1 MASGRDVRDMLGLP
15 AAGGDAP
22 KTVGPAAVAQ
32 QTQKRS
38 KPAGGSRKIQGVAR
52 EVAALYGERPP
63 PVAVYE
69 EKKAYRAKRQSTGP
83 AKKWIQQPFTNPAR
97 ADGLILK
104 HWRRKPTTTA
114 PPVQEAGDATMQEG
128 SGDDAA
134 ITTTTTDSYLESC
147 ADYAKYDIKVDMPGF
162 TDEEYDQYLRS
173 DDWSREETDYL
184 FGVIRD
190 YSYRWPV
197 IWDRYDYQPAR
208 HHAPETAP
216 GDDHTLA
223 TMPFAPSKKRS
234 LEDLKARF
242 YDISAKLMKQRI
254 PEVSMDADQ
263 YSLYEMLTKFDPHM
277 ERNRKMLATALI
289 NRTMDEVKE
298 EEFLLTELQRINMA
312 ANRLDAEREELRAR
326 LDAPPPNPQ
335 ASAGLQAFTSSQAL
349 QALFQQLFQQDRS
362 KKRASGGATGPGRL
376 SLSANDMVHTPGSA
390 QQQLS
395 AANRRQ
401 SMAQHHEKTA
411 QTPVKHLS
419 PHQEH
424 RFNVSTHDRLTSGVT
439 FGSDKLLKMRQAKSN
454 VQTQKIGQML
464 AALGVSDIVSIPTS
478 KIADVFEQLVT
489 KVSRLLDVRKV
500 REKEEGECKVLLA
513 MKERRNG
520 GGGKEGGGSEAN
532 NTNNNNNKPKQE
544 EPNPESHPEVD
555 ADGENDEEDD
565 VNKNYGDDAEG
576 DADEGHDADNPH
588 DDDDAEGEEDDDED
602 EDEGGFNGE
611 EDDDGDVDAEG
622 EDESSKQQSRATSQ
636 GATTAGGG
644 GGGQGHKRSASVF
657 SQGSE
662 VSSKRA
668 RK

>member
-15 AAGGDAP
+15 AAAGGGDAP
-22 KTVGPAAVAQ
+22 KAVGAAPNQKRPKPAA
-32 QTQKRS
+32 
-38 KPAGGSRKIQGVAR
+38 GSRKIRTSGTSYVFPWELVKRSRLTLIRPEGVAR

-83 AKKWIQQPFTNPAR
+83 AKKWIQQPFTNPVR
-97 ADGLILK
+97 ADGLVLK
-104 HWRRKPTTTA
+104 HWRRKPTMA
-114 PPVQEAGDATMQEG
+114 PPVQETEDASMQEG
-128 SGDDAA
+128 D
-134 ITTTTTDSYLESC
+134 TTDTYIESC
-147 ADYAKYDIKVDMPGF
+147 ADFAKYDIKVYMPTF
-162 TDEEYDQYLRS
+162 TDEEYAAYLRS

-184 FGVIRD
+184 LEVVRD
-190 YSYRWPV
+190 YSYRWAV
-197 IWDRYDYQPAR
+197 IWDRYDYAPRQ
-208 HHAPETAP
+208 HAPETANSE
-216 GDDHTLA
+216 DQALA
-223 TMPFAPSKKRS
+223 SMPFAPSKNRS
-234 LEDLKARF
+234 VEDLKARF

-254 PEVSMDADQ
+254 PEVQMDADQ
-263 YSLYEMLTKFDPHM
+263 YSTYEMLTKFDPVM

-312 ANRLDAEREELRAR
+312 ANRLDAEREELRSR
-326 LDAPPPNPQ
+326 LDAPPQNQ
-335 ASAGLQAFTSSQAL
+335 SVSAGLQAFTSSQAL

-362 KKRASGGATGPGRL
+362 KKRASGGNTGPGRL

-401 SMAQHHEKTA
+401 SMAQQPTA
-411 QTPVKHLS
+411 QTPVKQLS

-454 VQTQKIGQML
+454 VQTQKIGNML
-464 AALGVSDIVSIPTS
+464 ATLGVSEVISIPTS
-478 KIADVFEQLVT
+478 KVGEVFETLVT
-489 KVSRLLDVRKV
+489 KISRLLDVRKV

-513 MKERRNG
+513 MKERRSG
-520 GGGKEGGGSEAN
+520 GGGGGGNAGDE
-532 NTNNNNNKPKQE
+532 TRPKQE
-544 EPNPESHPEVD
+544 IPDSQETPD
-555 ADGENDEEDD
+555 ADAPGEEEEEDEDD

-576 DADEGHDADNPH
+576 EVDENDNP
-588 DDDDAEGEEDDDED
+588 DEPGDDAEGE

-611 EDDDGDVDAEG
+611 EMDDDGDVDAEG

-636 GATTAGGG
+636 GVGT
-644 GGGQGHKRSASVF
+644 GQGHKRSASVF
-657 SQGSE
+657 SQGSAQ
-662 VSSKRA
+662 SSKRV

>member
-22 KTVGPAAVAQ
+22 KAVGPAAVAA

-38 KPAGGSRKIQGVAR
+38 KPAGGSRKIRTFGSPYVFPWEIVKRSRLTLIRPEGVAR

-83 AKKWIQQPFTNPAR
+83 AKRWVQQPFMNPAR
-97 ADGLILK
+97 NDGLVLK
-104 HWRRKPTTTA
+104 HWRRKPTTA
-114 PPVQEAGDATMQEG
+114 PPVQEADDAPMQEN
-128 SGDDAA
+128 DTADNY
-134 ITTTTTDSYLESC
+134 IETC

-162 TDEEYDQYLRS
+162 TDEEYNQYLRS

-184 FGVIRD
+184 FEVVKD

-197 IWDRYDYQPAR
+197 IWDRYDYKPTQPRPSEPANSEDQ
-208 HHAPETAP
+208 A
-216 GDDHTLA
+216 LA

-263 YSLYEMLTKFDPHM
+263 YSLYEMLTKFDPVM

-326 LDAPPPNPQ
+326 LDAPPQNQ
-335 ASAGLQAFTSSQAL
+335 AVSAGLQAFTSSQAL

-362 KKRASGGATGPGRL
+362 KKRASGGGTGPGRL

-401 SMAQHHEKTA
+401 SMAQNQQPTA

-424 RFNVSTHDRLTSGVT
+424 RFNVSTHERLTSGVT

-478 KIADVFEQLVT
+478 KVGEVFENLVS
-489 KVSRLLDVRKV
+489 KVSKLLDVRKV

-513 MKERRNG
+513 MKARRDG
-520 GGGKEGGGSEAN
+520 GGEGGEGQ
-532 NTNNNNNKPKQE
+532 PKQE
-544 EPNPESHPEVD
+544 VPESQQQTPGGEDD
-555 ADGENDEEDD
+555 ADGENDDEEDEDD
-565 VNKNYGDDAEG
+565 VNKNYGDDAE
-576 DADEGHDADNPH
+576 ADRDDHEDNNDADNP
-588 DDDDAEGEEDDDED
+588 DDDAEGEED
-602 EDEGGFNGE
+602 EGGFNG

-636 GATTAGGG
+636 GAP
-644 GGGQGHKRSASVF
+644 GQSHKRSASVF

-662 VSSKRA
+662 NSSKRA

>member
-1 MASGRDVRDMLGLP
+1 MLGLP

-22 KTVGPAAVAQ
+22 KAVGPAAVAA

-38 KPAGGSRKIQGVAR
+38 KPAGGSRKIRTFGSPYVFPWEIVKRSRLTLIRPEGVAR

-83 AKKWIQQPFTNPAR
+83 AKRWIQQPFTNPAR
-97 ADGLILK
+97 NDGLVLK
-104 HWRRKPTTTA
+104 HWRRKPTTA
-114 PPVQEAGDATMQEG
+114 PPVQEADDAMMQE
-128 SGDDAA
+128 SDTADN
-134 ITTTTTDSYLESC
+134 YLELC

-184 FGVIRD
+184 FEVVRD

-197 IWDRYDYQPAR
+197 IWDRYDYRPSQP
-208 HHAPETAP
+208 HPPETAN
-216 GDDHTLA
+216 GEDQALA

-263 YSLYEMLTKFDPHM
+263 YSLYEMLTKFDPVM

-326 LDAPPPNPQ
+326 LDAPPQNQ
-335 ASAGLQAFTSSQAL
+335 AVSAGLQAFTSSQAL

-362 KKRASGGATGPGRL
+362 KKRASGGGTGPGRL

-401 SMAQHHEKTA
+401 SMAQNQQPTA

-478 KIADVFEQLVT
+478 KVGEVFENLVT
-489 KVSRLLDVRKV
+489 KVSKLLDVRKV

-513 MKERRNG
+513 MKARRNENGEAEGEGQLKHEVPDSQQTPG
-520 GGGKEGGGSEAN
+520 G
-532 NTNNNNNKPKQE
+532 
-544 EPNPESHPEVD
+544 EVD
-555 ADGENDEEDD
+555 ADGENDDDEDEDD
-565 VNKNYGDDAEG
+565 VNKNYGDDAEANRDDQEDDNDG
-576 DADEGHDADNPH
+576 DNP
-588 DDDDAEGEEDDDED
+588 DDDAEGEED
-602 EDEGGFNGE
+602 EGGFNG

-622 EDESSKQQSRATSQ
+622 EDDSKQQSRATSQ
-636 GATTAGGG
+636 GAS
-644 GGGQGHKRSASVF
+644 GQGHKRSASVF

>member
-22 KTVGPAAVAQ
+22 KTVGSAALAA

-38 KPAGGSRKIQGVAR
+38 KPAGGSRKIRTFGNSYVFPWEIVKRSRLTLIRPEGVAR

-97 ADGLILK
+97 SDGLVLR
-104 HWRRKPTTTA
+104 HWRRKPTAA
-114 PPVQEAGDATMQEG
+114 PPVQEADDATMHEG
-128 SGDDAA
+128 DAA
-134 ITTTTTDSYLESC
+134 DSSDTYVESC
-147 ADYAKYDIKVDMPGF
+147 SDYAKYDIKVDMPSF
-162 TDEEYDQYLRS
+162 TDEEYDQFLRS

-184 FGVIRD
+184 FEVVRD

-197 IWDRYDYQPAR
+197 IWDRYDYQPSR
-208 HHAPETAP
+208 LHMPESADA
-216 GDDHTLA
+216 GDQALA

-263 YSLYEMLTKFDPHM
+263 YSLYEMLTKFDPVM

-326 LDAPPPNPQ
+326 LDAPPQNPQ

-362 KKRASGGATGPGRL
+362 KKRAAGGGTGPGRL

-401 SMAQHHEKTA
+401 SMAQNQQTPA

-454 VQTQKIGQML
+454 VQTQKISQML
-464 AALGVSDIVSIPTS
+464 AALGVSDIISIPTT
-478 KIADVFEQLVT
+478 KVGEVFEVLVT
-489 KVSRLLDVRKV
+489 KVSKLLDVRKV

-513 MKERRNG
+513 MKERRQANGNG
-520 GGGKEGGGSEAN
+520 GEEDEE
-532 NTNNNNNKPKQE
+532 TKPKQE
-544 EPNPESHPEVD
+544 VPDSQDTPGGDAD
-555 ADGENDEEDD
+555 ADGDNDDEDD

-576 DADEGHDADNPH
+576 DDNAE
-588 DDDDAEGEEDDDED
+588 DDAEGEEDESGFQGED
-602 EDEGGFNGE
+602 G
-611 EDDDGDVDAEG
+611 DDGDVDAEG
-622 EDESSKQQSRATSQ
+622 EDESSKQQSRATSHS
-636 GATTAGGG
+636 AS
-644 GGGQGHKRSASVF
+644 GQGHKRSASVF

-662 VSSKRA
+662 MSSKRA

>member
-38 KPAGGSRKIQGVAR
+38 KPAGGSRKIRTLGNSYVFPWEIVKRSRLTLIRPEGVAR

-97 ADGLILK
+97 ADGLVLK

-114 PPVQEAGDATMQEG
+114 PPVQEAGDATMQEA

-134 ITTTTTDSYLESC
+134 ATTTADSYLESC
-147 ADYAKYDIKVDMPGF
+147 SDYAKYDIKVDMPGF

-216 GDDHTLA
+216 GDDHALA

-263 YSLYEMLTKFDPHM
+263 YSLYEMLTKFDPNM

-326 LDAPPPNPQ
+326 LDAPPANPQ

-464 AALGVSDIVSIPTS
+464 AALGVSEIVSIPTS
-478 KIADVFEQLVT
+478 KIADVFEQLVA

-520 GGGKEGGGSEAN
+520 GAGKETGASE
-532 NTNNNNNKPKQE
+532 TNN
-544 EPNPESHPEVD
+544 
-555 ADGENDEEDD
+555 
-565 VNKNYGDDAEG
+565 
-576 DADEGHDADNPH
+576 
-588 DDDDAEGEEDDDED
+588 
-602 EDEGGFNGE
+602 
-611 EDDDGDVDAEG
+611 
-622 EDESSKQQSRATSQ
+622 
-636 GATTAGGG
+636 ATT
-644 GGGQGHKRSASVF
+644 K
-657 SQGSE
+657 
-662 VSSKRA
+662 
-668 RK
+668 

>member
-22 KTVGPAAVAQ
+22 KTVGSAALAA

-97 ADGLILK
+97 ADGLVLR
-104 HWRRKPTTTA
+104 HWRRKPTAA
-114 PPVQEAGDATMQEG
+114 PPVQEADDATMHEG
-128 SGDDAA
+128 DAA
-134 ITTTTTDSYLESC
+134 DTSDTYIETCS
-147 ADYAKYDIKVDMPGF
+147 DYAKYDIKVDMPSF
-162 TDEEYDQYLRS
+162 TDEEYDQFLRS

-184 FGVIRD
+184 FEVVRD

-197 IWDRYDYQPAR
+197 IWDRYDYQPSR
-208 HHAPETAP
+208 QYAPDLTDG
-216 GDDHTLA
+216 GDQALA

-263 YSLYEMLTKFDPHM
+263 YSLYEMLTKFDPVM

-326 LDAPPPNPQ
+326 LDAPPQNPQ

-362 KKRASGGATGPGRL
+362 KKRAAGGGSGPGRL

-401 SMAQHHEKTA
+401 SMAQNQQTPA

-464 AALGVSDIVSIPTS
+464 AALGVSDIVPIPTS
-478 KIADVFEQLVT
+478 KVGEVFEVLVT
-489 KVSRLLDVRKV
+489 KVSKLLDVRKV

-513 MKERRNG
+513 MKERRMGSGNGNNG
-520 GGGKEGGGSEAN
+520 GADEEGESR
-532 NTNNNNNKPKQE
+532 PKQE
-544 EPNPESHPEVD
+544 VRDSQETPGADAD
-555 ADGENDEEDD
+555 ADGDNDDEDD

-576 DADEGHDADNPH
+576 DNDDNEEGNDADNAE
-588 DDDDAEGEEDDDED
+588 DDAEGE

-611 EDDDGDVDAEG
+611 DADDGDVDAEG
-622 EDESSKQQSRATSQ
+622 EDDSKQQSRATSHS
-636 GATTAGGG
+636 AS
-644 GGGQGHKRSASVF
+644 GQGHKRSASVF

-662 VSSKRA
+662 MSSKRA

>member
-1 MASGRDVRDMLGLP
+1 M
-15 AAGGDAP
+15 
-22 KTVGPAAVAQ
+22 
-32 QTQKRS
+32 
-38 KPAGGSRKIQGVAR
+38 
-52 EVAALYGERPP
+52 
-63 PVAVYE
+63 
-69 EKKAYRAKRQSTGP
+69 
-83 AKKWIQQPFTNPAR
+83 
-97 ADGLILK
+97 
-104 HWRRKPTTTA
+104 
-114 PPVQEAGDATMQEG
+114 MQE
-128 SGDDAA
+128 SDTADN
-134 ITTTTTDSYLESC
+134 YLELC

-184 FGVIRD
+184 FEVVRD

-197 IWDRYDYQPAR
+197 IWDRYDYRPSQP
-208 HHAPETAP
+208 HPPETAN
-216 GDDHTLA
+216 GEDQALA

-263 YSLYEMLTKFDPHM
+263 YSLYEMLTKFDPVM

-326 LDAPPPNPQ
+326 LDAPPQNQ
-335 ASAGLQAFTSSQAL
+335 AVSAGLQAFTSSQAL

-362 KKRASGGATGPGRL
+362 KKRASGGGTGPGRL

-401 SMAQHHEKTA
+401 SMAQNQQPTA

-478 KIADVFEQLVT
+478 KVGEVFENLVT
-489 KVSRLLDVRKV
+489 KVSKLLDVRKV

-513 MKERRNG
+513 MKARRNENGEAEGEGQLKHEVPDSQQTPG
-520 GGGKEGGGSEAN
+520 G
-532 NTNNNNNKPKQE
+532 
-544 EPNPESHPEVD
+544 EVD
-555 ADGENDEEDD
+555 ADGENDDDEDEDD
-565 VNKNYGDDAEG
+565 VNKNYGDDAEANRDDQEDDNDG
-576 DADEGHDADNPH
+576 DNP
-588 DDDDAEGEEDDDED
+588 DDDAEGEED
-602 EDEGGFNGE
+602 EGGFHG

-622 EDESSKQQSRATSQ
+622 EDDSKQQSRATSQ
-636 GATTAGGG
+636 GAS
-644 GGGQGHKRSASVF
+644 GQGHKRSASVF

-668 RK
+668 RNLANNGAFLPPRNRSNISLPIHACLLFAKPFSKSANRSAWMNMPAPFALVPSFNNQHTAKATASGLLIGTPAFAISFAYTSGSIAKTLLFAVKIGVTVIAGATTDMLMSSFAHSCFNARIKPTTPCFAAEYNGAPAEAR

>member
-22 KTVGPAAVAQ
+22 KAAGAAGTAAQAQ
-32 QTQKRS
+32 QKRP

-97 ADGLILK
+97 ADGLVLK
-104 HWRRKPTTTA
+104 HWRRKPTTA
-114 PPVQEAGDATMQEG
+114 PPVQESEDAPMEEGDNTE
-128 SGDDAA
+128 
-134 ITTTTTDSYLESC
+134 TFLESC

-162 TDEEYDQYLRS
+162 TDEEYDKYLRS

-184 FGVIRD
+184 FEVVRD
-190 YSYRWPV
+190 YSYRWAV
-197 IWDRYDYQPAR
+197 IWDRYGFEPQR
-208 HHAPETAP
+208 QLAPENAN
-216 GDDHTLA
+216 GDDQALA
-223 TMPFAPSKKRS
+223 AMPFAPSKKRT

-254 PEVSMDADQ
+254 PEVNMDADQ
-263 YSLYEMLTKFDPHM
+263 YSTYEMLTKFDPVM

-326 LDAPPPNPQ
+326 LDAPPQNQ
-335 ASAGLQAFTSSQAL
+335 QVSAGLQAFTSSQAL
-349 QALFQQLFQQDRS
+349 HALFQQLFQQDRS
-362 KKRASGGATGPGRL
+362 KKRATGGGSVPGRL

-401 SMAQHHEKTA
+401 SLAQNQQPAA
-411 QTPVKHLS
+411 QTPVRSLS

-424 RFNVSTHDRLTSGVT
+424 RFNVSTHERLTSGVT
-439 FGSDKLLKMRQAKSN
+439 FGSDRLLKMRQAKSN
-454 VQTQKIGQML
+454 VQTGKISQML
-464 AALGVSDIVSIPTS
+464 AALGVADVVPIPTS
-478 KIADVFEQLVT
+478 KVGEVFEQLVA

-520 GGGKEGGGSEAN
+520 SGGGEERQAKSEV
-532 NTNNNNNKPKQE
+532 PDSQE
-544 EPNPESHPEVD
+544 TPDIDV
-555 ADGENDEEDD
+555 DGENEEDEDD

-576 DADEGHDADNPH
+576 EADDNDNDNDADNPE
-588 DDDDAEGEEDDDED
+588 DDAEGEED
-602 EDEGGFNGE
+602 EGGFNVE
-611 EDDDGDVDAEG
+611 DPDDDGDVDAEG

-636 GATTAGGG
+636 GVTTA
-644 GGGQGHKRSASVF
+644 QGHKRSASVF
-657 SQGSE
+657 SQGSAQ
-662 VSSKRA
+662 SSKRA
-668 RK
+668 RQ